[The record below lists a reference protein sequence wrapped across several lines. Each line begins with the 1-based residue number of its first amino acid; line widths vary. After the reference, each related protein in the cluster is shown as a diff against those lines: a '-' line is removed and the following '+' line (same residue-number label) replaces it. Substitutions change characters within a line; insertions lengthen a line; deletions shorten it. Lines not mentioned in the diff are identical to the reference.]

1 MARRKRA
8 QRLAK
13 ILVPVVVFAGALG
26 FVLLHRTG
34 SPRTGPVYATVG
46 PSIDPTAL
54 PGIQTGPAPWPPEEA
69 QLRARLSAIG
79 LPALSAEAF
88 VIHTHQHLDL
98 FIEGRKVTV
107 PALIGIS
114 EREGFLAPVHTH
126 DATGIIHVESP
137 TVRPYTLGEFFDVW
151 GVRFTQSCLGGYCNA
166 GGKTLR
172 VYANGRPVTGDLRQ
186 LELTAHEEIVVTFGT
201 EAQLPRPV
209 PSSYGFP
216 FGL

>member
-1 MARRKRA
+1 MARPPLVTKRAKTSNSQRSSARQAQAKREREALRRQMARRKRA
-8 QRLAK
+8 ERLAK
-13 ILVPVVVFAGALG
+13 ILAPVVVFAGALG

-107 PALIGIS
+107 PAL
-114 EREGFLAPVHTH
+114 
-126 DATGIIHVESP
+126 
-137 TVRPYTLGEFFDVW
+137 
-151 GVRFTQSCLGGYCNA
+151 
-166 GGKTLR
+166 
-172 VYANGRPVTGDLRQ
+172 
-186 LELTAHEEIVVTFGT
+186 
-201 EAQLPRPV
+201 
-209 PSSYGFP
+209 
-216 FGL
+216 